1 MHPRAGVWG
10 TSLLIPVKLSS
21 AANKLIPQTPPL
33 SCLFYPPGFYEQI
46 SPQLKIKCHKDLL
59 ETYDLHLTDERPKD
73 PPRSLSCQRSLSI
86 ADAVQSWAQCSSE
99 AESWLSSLSPHVL
112 FAAPQKEWPSQT
124 LPSPR
129 LNANKTRTW
138 FISISSKSNQ
148 GFGRNNCQSPGQEGT
163 M

>member
-1 MHPRAGVWG
+1 MWG

-46 SPQLKIKCHKDLL
+46 SPQLKIKCHEDLL
-59 ETYDLHLTDERPKD
+59 ETHGLHLTDERPKD

-99 AESWLSSLSPHVL
+99 AESRVPMFHFQPHT
-112 FAAPQKEWPSQT
+112 KGWPSQT

-138 FISISSKSNQ
+138 FISTSSKRNQ
-148 GFGRNNCQSPGQEGT
+148 GFVRNNCQSTGQEST